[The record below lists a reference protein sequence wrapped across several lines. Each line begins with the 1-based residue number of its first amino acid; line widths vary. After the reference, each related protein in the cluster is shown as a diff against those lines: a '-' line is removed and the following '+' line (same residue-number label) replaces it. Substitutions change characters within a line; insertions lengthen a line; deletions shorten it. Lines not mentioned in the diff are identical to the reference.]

1 MEDRKDPLQLGRC
14 RIRILGYHTD
24 NRSISKLPIGDLP
37 WAYPAQPITSSAMS
51 GVGQTPLGPVEGTW
65 VIGYFRDGEDAQ
77 QPVFFATL
85 GGIPQELADNGK
97 GFNAPI
103 APRDEMAVLAEFGAK
118 SVDEFSKHFKWDIDV
133 KYEKLMKKK
142 TSPNEYIGI
151 AKISSSQINSLIIEL
166 TDSGATQEWVES
178 YVNYIGALKKLN
190 EKITETIVVANLMN
204 DNDNSNSINEII
216 AKIHQ
221 LETESLDLIKK
232 SDNTRP

>member
-1 MEDRKDPLQLGRC
+1 MASRKGIGVTIAIIVSVVAASFLVYLIPEDTAMKIIVSDFEKHLDITRERASME
-14 RIRILGYHTD
+14 
-24 NRSISKLPIGDLP
+24 
-37 WAYPAQPITSSAMS
+37 
-51 GVGQTPLGPVEGTW
+51 
-65 VIGYFRDGEDAQ
+65 VIG
-77 QPVFFATL
+77 
-85 GGIPQELADNGK
+85 I
-97 GFNAPI
+97 
-103 APRDEMAVLAEFGAK
+103 DESF
-118 SVDEFSKHFKWDIDV
+118 
-133 KYEKLMKKK
+133 EKLMGKKIN
-142 TSPNEYIGI
+142 PDEYIRI
-151 AKISSSQINSLIIEL
+151 AEVSSSQINSLIIEL

>member
-1 MEDRKDPLQLGRC
+1 MA
-14 RIRILGYHTD
+14 
-24 NRSISKLPIGDLP
+24 SKKGIGVT
-37 WAYPAQPITSSAMS
+37 I
-51 GVGQTPLGPVEGTW
+51 
-65 VIGYFRDGEDAQ
+65 
-77 QPVFFATL
+77 
-85 GGIPQELADNGK
+85 
-97 GFNAPI
+97 
-103 APRDEMAVLAEFGAK
+103 AVLVGVVAASFLVYLIPEDTTMKIVVSDFEKYLDITKEKAMLE
-118 SVDEFSKHFKWDIDV
+118 SVSIDESF
-133 KYEKLMKKK
+133 EKLMKKK
-142 TSPNEYIGI
+142 MSPNEYIGI

-204 DNDNSNSINEII
+204 DDDNSNSINEII